1 MNSYNYIKRECSVH
15 IVPSENKTSLRRFED
30 EKGVIYLQH
39 LGTNHVG
46 GESIRVEFRDGDTI
60 LATSEVGDGYPS
72 IGIDFTWTFTEKF
85 NKIKSVY
92 LYFSRE
98 NWRDKILKLRSN
110 GDVLVSPCDEK
121 EYTEKDV
128 ITMLS
133 YAVAHDK
140 VTSKEMKS
148 KVSEILNWF
157 KDISE

>member
-1 MNSYNYIKRECSVH
+1 MKDNYVKKECSVH
-15 IVPSENKTSLRRFED
+15 IVTSENKTNIRRFEN
-30 EKGVIYLQH
+30 ESGISLQH
-39 LGTNHVG
+39 LGTKHEG
-46 GESIRVEFRDGDTI
+46 GQSVKVEFRYEDKV
-60 LATSEVGDGYPS
+60 LATSEPDDGYPL
-72 IGIDFTWTFTEKF
+72 IGLDFIWTYIEKF

-92 LYFSRE
+92 LYFNRE
-98 NWRDKILKLRSN
+98 NWSDKIVKLRSN
-110 GDVLVSPCDEK
+110 GDVHVSPCDEK

-140 VTSKEMKS
+140 VTSKEMKQ